1 MNTKIIIILI
11 TGVVALSAFTVFA
24 GDPVPGLDITIKQIP
39 GGTISSK
46 NYKSSLSDKS
56 IAQVMEGA
64 GNTLL
69 DYGVGGEDINKVT
82 DALEGNGV
90 YEAELKSFLIAIG
103 INKSDVQTILI
114 EFDKL
119 GIAIN
124 EEGLQAIS
132 TPATEVEEK
141 TAKEEDALIGS
152 RDTLQSAPVLKTD
165 GQCKVGTICVKGMC
179 IPDGKESEVSTPRVD
194 DDTFEENDTK
204 SVEESFRVEMDNVQ
218 AGFKSI
224 SGMDSETEVIE
235 FKQGDDMVVR
245 KKPGRTTYSNI
256 VLKRGFVSSPSL
268 IEEDRVIFHDAAKSA
283 IWDMK
288 SIAPEEREKLIGE
301 LRISRQIFRE
311 NIQTLR
317 QNTRDNA
324 KELREKFRENVRTV
338 IGHVD
343 HGKTAHIA
351 IAHGRG
357 IKILNRYRSAMA
369 RFEHI
374 LGRIGSR
381 VEKLEARGVDM
392 SLVIP
397 IIEEAE
403 NIRVKNDA
411 KMEELKA
418 KYEEL
423 LSGENPR
430 GIGEEARGVATELKS
445 EIQTLHAKLREIVD
459 EIKQATK
466 DYNSSISNS
475 SSELKITL
483 IQNTIEKIQERLKRC
498 DNIDVCDIVER
509 HAEGR
514 EGLIDITKKVIENRN
529 REEAAR
535 LLREVRG
542 IVVGD
547 IELLE
552 SVESIES
559 IADVLE
565 LERSLLNYV
574 DSALISI

>member
-1 MNTKIIIILI
+1 
-11 TGVVALSAFTVFA
+11 
-24 GDPVPGLDITIKQIP
+24 
-39 GGTISSK
+39 
-46 NYKSSLSDKS
+46 
-56 IAQVMEGA
+56 
-64 GNTLL
+64 
-69 DYGVGGEDINKVT
+69 
-82 DALEGNGV
+82 
-90 YEAELKSFLIAIG
+90 
-103 INKSDVQTILI
+103 
-114 EFDKL
+114 
-119 GIAIN
+119 
-124 EEGLQAIS
+124 
-132 TPATEVEEK
+132 
-141 TAKEEDALIGS
+141 
-152 RDTLQSAPVLKTD
+152 
-165 GQCKVGTICVKGMC
+165 
-179 IPDGKESEVSTPRVD
+179 
-194 DDTFEENDTK
+194 
-204 SVEESFRVEMDNVQ
+204 
-218 AGFKSI
+218 
-224 SGMDSETEVIE
+224 
-235 FKQGDDMVVR
+235 
-245 KKPGRTTYSNI
+245 
-256 VLKRGFVSSPSL
+256 
-268 IEEDRVIFHDAAKSA
+268 
-283 IWDMK
+283 
-288 SIAPEEREKLIGE
+288 
-301 LRISRQIFRE
+301 
-311 NIQTLR
+311 
-317 QNTRDNA
+317 
-324 KELREKFRENVRTV
+324 
-338 IGHVD
+338 
-343 HGKTAHIA
+343 
-351 IAHGRG
+351 
-357 IKILNRYRSAMA
+357 
-369 RFEHI
+369 
-374 LGRIGSR
+374 
-381 VEKLEARGVDM
+381 M

-430 GIGEEARGVATELKS
+430 GIGEEARRVATELKS

-483 IQNTIEKIQERLKRC
+483 MQNTIEKIQERLKRC

-514 EGLIDITKKVIENRN
+514 EGLIDTTKKAIENRN